1 MRQEESLWGRGVG
14 GGSLCLSWGKVASG
28 EANWL
33 EAHPT
38 QQGHF

>member
-1 MRQEESLWGRGVG
+1 MRQEEGLWGSG
-14 GGSLCLSWGKVASG
+14 GRVSLCLSWGKVASR